1 MASTAKQI
9 LERAIAQKLLTEE
22 QALELAKLRHARKGR
37 DGVAP
42 AVEELAIEK
51 GYLTTHQA
59 QQLRTEQ
66 EGFDLQREIG
76 GYRIIEKIGSGTMG
90 TVYKAKQVSLDRV
103 VAIKVLSPHLS
114 RKRDYVEQ
122 FLREARAGARLN
134 HPNVI
139 SGIDVGEQDGVRYFV
154 MEYASGLTVGEL
166 LKRGGALDEA
176 RVVKIAIQ
184 IARALEHAHEAGL
197 VHRDVK
203 PDNILITKNGT
214 AKLCDLGLAK
224 DRPEGGRA
232 LGTPHYISPE
242 QAEGIRE
249 ADIRSDLYSFGATLY
264 HMLAGTTPFE
274 GKAKVV
280 MVKHVSEYPR
290 LLREIDPDISD
301 AMQSIV
307 KRLMEKQPEHRFQ
320 SPRELIG
327 ALEAYE
333 AAQRKK
339 AAAAGD
345 PAPRPVVR
353 RRRR

>member
-1 MASTAKQI
+1 MGSTAKQV
-9 LERAIAQKLLTEE
+9 LERAIAQKLLTEP

-42 AVEELAIEK
+42 AVEDLAIEK
-51 GYLTTHQA
+51 GYLSAEQA
-59 QQLRTEQ
+59 RRLRQEQ
-66 EGFDLQREIG
+66 EGFELKREIG

-103 VAIKVLSPHLS
+103 VAMKVLAPHLS

-122 FLREARAGARLN
+122 FLREARAVARLN

-139 SGIDVGEQDGVRYFV
+139 SGIDVGEEEGVRYFV
-154 MEYASGLTVGEL
+154 MEYASGLTVGEI
-166 LKRGGALDEA
+166 LKRGGAMDES
-176 RVVKIAIQ
+176 RVAKVALQ

-242 QAEGIRE
+242 QAEGVQE

-264 HMLAGTTPFE
+264 HMLAGRTPFE
-274 GKAKVV
+274 GKAKAV
-280 MVKHVSEYPR
+280 MLQQVNDEPPPLSGISPDVSTSMEALVR
-290 LLREIDPDISD
+290 
-301 AMQSIV
+301 
-307 KRLMEKQPEHRFQ
+307 RLMRKRPEERFQ

-333 AAQRKK
+333 AEQRQE
-339 AAAAGD
+339 AA
-345 PAPRPVVR
+345 RPDLRPQVR
-353 RRRR
+353 RKRR

>member
-9 LERAIAQKLLTEE
+9 LERALAQKLLTEE

-51 GYLTTHQA
+51 GYLTAEQA
-59 QQLRTEQ
+59 RQLRQEQ
-66 EGFDLQREIG
+66 EGFELEREIG

-114 RKRDYVEQ
+114 RKSDYVEQ
-122 FLREARAGARLN
+122 FLREARAVARLN

-139 SGIDVGEQDGVRYFV
+139 SGIDVGEQEGVRYFV
-154 MEYASGLTVGEL
+154 MEYASGLTVGEI
-166 LKRGGALDEA
+166 LKRGGAMDES
-176 RVVKIAIQ
+176 RVAKVALQ

-242 QAEGIRE
+242 QAEGIHE

-264 HMLAGTTPFE
+264 HMLLGRTPFE
-274 GKAKVV
+274 GKAKAV
-280 MVKHVSEYPR
+280 MVKHISEDPTAPR
-290 LLREIDPDISD
+290 EADPDISE
-301 AMQSIV
+301 AMQAIV
-307 KRLMEKQPEHRFQ
+307 QRLMRKRPEDRFQ

-327 ALEAYE
+327 AIEAYE
-333 AAQRKK
+333 AAQRRK
-339 AAAAGD
+339 AAAEPAGG
-345 PAPRPVVR
+345 PRTAAR
-353 RRRR
+353 RKRR

>member
-1 MASTAKQI
+1 MSSTAKQI
-9 LERAIAQKLLTEE
+9 LERALAQKLLSEE

-51 GYLTTHQA
+51 GYLTQEQA
-59 QQLRTEQ
+59 HQLRQEQ

-114 RKRDYVEQ
+114 RNSDYVEQ
-122 FLREARAGARLN
+122 FLREARAVARLN

-166 LKRGGALDEA
+166 LKRGGAMDES
-176 RVVKIAIQ
+176 RVAKVALQ

-264 HMLAGTTPFE
+264 HMLAGSTPFE
-274 GKAKVV
+274 GKAKIV
-280 MVKHVSEYPR
+280 MVRHVSEDPKP
-290 LLREIDPDISD
+290 LREIDSDISE
-301 AMQSIV
+301 AMQSMV
-307 KRLMEKQPEHRFQ
+307 QRLMRKRPEERFQ

-327 ALEAYE
+327 AIEAYE
-333 AAQRKK
+333 AAQRQK
-339 AAAAGD
+339 AAAQPAAGG
-345 PAPRPVVR
+345 PAAAR

>member
-9 LERAIAQKLLTEE
+9 LERALAQKLLTEE

-51 GYLTTHQA
+51 GYLTSEQA
-59 QQLRTEQ
+59 HRLRQEQ
-66 EGFDLQREIG
+66 EGFDLDREIG

-114 RKRDYVEQ
+114 RKSDYVEQ
-122 FLREARAGARLN
+122 FLREARAVARLN

-139 SGIDVGEQDGVRYFV
+139 SGIDVGEQEGVRYFV

-166 LKRGGALDEA
+166 LKRGGAMDESRVA
-176 RVVKIAIQ
+176 RVALQ

-264 HMLAGTTPFE
+264 HMLLGRTPFD

-280 MVKHVSEYPR
+280 MVKHISEDPTPPR
-290 LLREIDPDISD
+290 EADPDISE
-301 AMQSIV
+301 AMQGIV
-307 KRLMEKQPEHRFQ
+307 QRLMRKRPEDRFQ

-327 ALEAYE
+327 AIEAYE
-333 AAQRKK
+333 ASQRRR
-339 AAAAGD
+339 AAAETAAP
-345 PAPRPVVR
+345 PAAR

>member
-22 QALELAKLRHARKGR
+22 QALELARLRHDRKGD

-51 GYLTTHQA
+51 GYLTEEQA
-59 QQLRTEQ
+59 TRLRQEQ
-66 EGFDLQREIG
+66 EGFDLRREIA

-103 VAIKVLSPHLS
+103 VAMKVLSPHLS

-122 FLREARAGARLN
+122 FLREARAIAKLN

-139 SGIDVGEQDGVRYFV
+139 SGIDVGEEEGIRYLV

-166 LKRGGALDEA
+166 LKRGGGMDES
-176 RVVKIAIQ
+176 RVVRVALQ

-203 PDNILITKNGT
+203 PDNILITKSGT

-242 QAEGIRE
+242 QAEGVQE

-264 HMLAGTTPFE
+264 HMLTGKTPFE
-274 GKAKVV
+274 GKSKVV
-280 MVKHVSEYPR
+280 MVKHMSEDAKP
-290 LLREIDPDISD
+290 LREVDPDISPTME
-301 AMQSIV
+301 AMV
-307 KRLMEKQPEHRFQ
+307 KRLMRKRPEERFQ

-333 AAQRKK
+333 TQQREQS
-339 AAAAGD
+339 AR
-345 PAPRPVVR
+345 PAVQVR
-353 RRRR
+353 RRPRR

>member
-1 MASTAKQI
+1 MGSTAKQI
-9 LERAIAQKLLTEE
+9 LERAIAQKILTEE
-22 QALELAKLRHARKGR
+22 QALELARLRHARKGR

-42 AVEELAIEK
+42 AVEELAVEK
-51 GYLTTHQA
+51 GYLTAADAHR
-59 QQLRTEQ
+59 LRQEQ
-66 EGFDLQREIG
+66 EGFDLDREIG

-122 FLREARAGARLN
+122 FLREARAVARLN

-139 SGIDVGEQDGVRYFV
+139 SGIDVGEHEGVRYFV
-154 MEYASGLTVGEL
+154 MEYASGLTVGEI
-166 LKRGGALDEA
+166 LKRGGAMDES
-176 RVVKIAIQ
+176 RVAKVALQ

-242 QAEGIRE
+242 QAEGIKE

-264 HMLAGTTPFE
+264 HMLVGKTPFE
-274 GKAKVV
+274 GKAKAV
-280 MVKHVSEYPR
+280 MVLHVSQDPKR
-290 LLREIDPDISD
+290 LRDIDSDISE
-301 AMQSIV
+301 AMQGIV
-307 KRLMEKQPEHRFQ
+307 EKLMRKLPEERYQ

-327 ALEAYE
+327 AIEAYE

-339 AAAAGD
+339 AAKEAV
-345 PAPRPVVR
+345 APPLVR
-353 RRRR
+353 RPRRR